1 MATFFALKD
10 PAATLDYAMDWT
22 NWLAPSDSIST
33 STWTC
38 TSTGITISSATA
50 HGTATT
56 TVWLAGG
63 TAGEVYDVTNHI
75 LTSASR
81 IEERTIQFTMLER

>member
-1 MATFFALKD
+1 MATFFAIKD
-10 PAATLDYAMDWT
+10 PAATLDYYIDWT
-22 NWLAPSDSIST
+22 AWIGSDAIST

-38 TSTGITISSATA
+38 TSTGITISTSTN

-63 TAGEVYDVTNHI
+63 TDGEVYDVVNHI
-75 LTSASR
+75 VTSASR
-81 IEERTIQFTMLER
+81 VDERTVQFTMVQR